1 MCVQNGVSRCGIAHA
16 GDVGDAGEGWTPQ
29 HTLMGRVLVVKER
42 FSHLCEV
49 VLYHMGR
56 PTNDASALATVSRAI
71 STAHMP

>member
-1 MCVQNGVSRCGIAHA
+1 MPECGGCWRGV
-16 GDVGDAGEGWTPQ
+16 DAT